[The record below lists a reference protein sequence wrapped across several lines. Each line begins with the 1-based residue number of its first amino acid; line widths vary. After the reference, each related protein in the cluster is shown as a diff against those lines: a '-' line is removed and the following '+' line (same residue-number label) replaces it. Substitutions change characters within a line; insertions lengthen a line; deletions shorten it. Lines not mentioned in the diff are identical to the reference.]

1 VRNTN
6 AIDTMD
12 ETTGAE
18 EWMATGVLPAAQ
30 RRSRERR
37 DRLLSAGLE
46 LIADRSI
53 DDIGIAEITAAA
65 GYSVGSFYRRFTN
78 KEGYVMALQD
88 IVLSEFTARAR
99 GEFAGSA
106 WQGVAR
112 QRVVESAVEFLVDE
126 NRRARGLI
134 ETALKTAA
142 SERTT
147 WAPYYASRHAF
158 YELLRRL
165 LEPHVP
171 ADRHADPRLAV
182 AFAIQTIFAV
192 LNQVTSLRTGAIR
205 IDDGRLVDEVSRMC
219 CDYLGFAQDT

>member
-1 VRNTN
+1 M
-6 AIDTMD
+6 I
-12 ETTGAE
+12 ETTGIE
-18 EWMATGVLPAAQ
+18 ERVAAGVLPAAQ
-30 RRSRERR
+30 QRSRERR

-46 LIADRSI
+46 MIADRSI

-78 KEGYVMALQD
+78 KQGYVVALQD
-88 IVLSEFTARAR
+88 IVLNEFTTRAR
-99 GEFAGSA
+99 SDFAESA

-112 QRVVESAVEFLVDE
+112 QRVVETAVRFLVDE

-134 ETALKTAA
+134 ESALKTAA

-147 WAPYYASRHAF
+147 WAPYYASRNAF
-158 YELLRRL
+158 YELLRRM

-171 ADRHADPRLAV
+171 ADRHADPRLTV

-192 LNQVTSLRTGAIR
+192 LNQVTSLRTGAIS
-205 IDDGRLVDEVSRMC
+205 IDDDRLVDEVSRMC